1 MFNHLMEHI
10 MSKKKS
16 VQDNIAEVR
25 NSMNLTQA
33 EMAHKIGI
41 SRQAYINLEHG
52 KTSVINKQITKM
64 AESCGLPEEK
74 ILFGYSMDEISS
86 SMLQESEA
94 FKDQMNAIVSEKDE
108 EINLLKEKLDVLTQL
123 IFSERQNVRTQS
135 QLIDEQ
141 KTRIAHLAQEN
152 LALRKELRAFKGRRE

>member
-1 MFNHLMEHI
+1 
-10 MSKKKS
+10 MSNSDVKK
-16 VQDNIAEVR
+16 NIAEVR
-25 NSMNLTQA
+25 NSMQLTQA

-64 AESCGLPEEK
+64 AQRCGLPEEK
-74 ILFGYSMDEISS
+74 ILFGYSVEELSS
-86 SMLQESEA
+86 NMLQESEA
-94 FKDQMNAIVSEKDE
+94 HKEQLNAVIRERDE
-108 EINLLKEKLDVLTQL
+108 SIEMLKEKLDILTQL
-123 IFSERQNVRTQS
+123 IFSERQTVKTQI

-152 LALRKELRAFKGRRE
+152 LDLRKELRSLKNRRD

>member
-1 MFNHLMEHI
+1 
-10 MSKKKS
+10 MSKKDVK
-16 VQDNIAEVR
+16 DNIAEVR
-25 NSMNLTQA
+25 NSMKLTQA

-74 ILFGYSMDEISS
+74 ILFGYSVEELSS
-86 SMLQESEA
+86 SMLHENEA
-94 FKDQMNAIVSEKDE
+94 YKERMNALIGEKE
-108 EINLLKEKLDVLTQL
+108 KEIESLKEKLDILTQL
-123 IFSERQNVRTQS
+123 IFSERQTVKTQI

-152 LALRKELRAFKGRRE
+152 LDLRKEIRAAKNRRD

>member
-1 MFNHLMEHI
+1 MG
-10 MSKKKS
+10 KKK
-16 VQDNIAEVR
+16 VEKNIAEVR
-25 NSMNLTQA
+25 NSLKLTQA
-33 EMAHKIGI
+33 EMAKKIGI

-74 ILFGYSMDEISS
+74 ILFGYSVEELSS
-86 SMLQESEA
+86 NMLRESEA
-94 FKDQMNAIVSEKDE
+94 HKEQLNAVIREKDD
-108 EINLLKEKLDVLTQL
+108 EIEVLKEKLDILTQL
-123 IFSERQNVRTQS
+123 IFSERQTVKTQI

-152 LALRKELRAFKGRRE
+152 LTLHKELRSAKNRRD

>member
-1 MFNHLMEHI
+1 M
-10 MSKKKS
+10 K
-16 VQDNIAEVR
+16 
-25 NSMNLTQA
+25 LTQA

-64 AESCGLPEEK
+64 AERCGLPEEK
-74 ILFGYSMDEISS
+74 ILFGYSVEELSS
-86 SMLQESEA
+86 SMLHENEA
-94 FKDQMNAIVSEKDE
+94 YKERMNALIGEKDK
-108 EINLLKEKLDVLTQL
+108 EIESLKEKLDILTQL
-123 IFSERQNVRTQS
+123 IFSERQTVKTQI

-152 LALRKELRAFKGRRE
+152 LDLRKEIRAAKNRRD